1 MPAPVPARMSADA
14 RFWEPLEGGKVRCTL
29 CPHVCVIEE
38 DREGICRARG
48 KRNGRLASLVY
59 GRPAT
64 VVSDEIEKKPFY
76 HFHPGTRVLS
86 FGTLGCNV
94 RCIGC
99 STWQMSH
106 ATARGEADKLP

>member
-1 MPAPVPARMSADA
+1 MSADA

-29 CPHVCVIEE
+29 CPHACVVEE

-48 KRNGRLASLVY
+48 NRDGRLASLVY
-59 GRPAT
+59 GHPAT
-64 VVSDEIEKKPFY
+64 AVSDEIEKKPFY

-94 RCIGC
+94 RCA
-99 STWQMSH
+99 S
-106 ATARGEADKLP
+106 AAPRGSSRTPRRAAKPTSCPR